1 MTVQLRTEFDR
12 WSRWYP
18 AHWRADKGTAMLGA
32 YLDQAEG
39 EGRDRLTRSEKTG
52 LIVGGIGARLDTV
65 VPGRVRDQTA
75 TVMAALLGAFGLMAG
90 IVMEWAPGNPGPHL
104 SGRFIGGASLELAFA
119 PGPVA
124 QRAFGPFESP
134 FVIVCALAVAAW
146 LLSMIGA
153 ERAYRWI
160 LAATAVAG
168 LAAAVIAE
176 PYFHF
181 YGWPWDFGLPGLFV
195 AVVALMALAGG
206 RPRSPWRVA
215 VGTLLWA
222 CVFAVG
228 FLTFPAVGSFV
239 DNYRHGAPTSAL
251 RLFEL
256 TLWTRPVIIGPTV
269 QVSGTGSSGAFEV
282 FAVVPAALAAIAIA
296 MVCALA
302 LALAGRRATSATV
315 ALSTIPW
322 GVFLAWVFVTGLT
335 GQHAVPYA
343 GERRLDYLIL
353 GADALALVIVY
364 AAAASVAAHYRRRNR
379 AAASA
384 DIDPTPIGQ

>member
-1 MTVQLRTEFDR
+1 MTVQLRTEFGR

-18 AHWRADKGTAMLGA
+18 AQWRVDKSAAMLSA

-39 EGRDRLTRSEKTG
+39 EGRDRLTRSEKMG
-52 LIVGGIGARLDTV
+52 LVVGGIGARLDTV
-65 VPGRVRDQTA
+65 APGRVRDQTA
-75 TVMAALLGAFGLMAG
+75 TVMATLLGAFGLMAG

-104 SGRFIGGASLELAFA
+104 SGRFIGGASLELTFA
-119 PGPVA
+119 PGPA
-124 QRAFGPFESP
+124 TQRAFGPFESP
-134 FVIVCALAVAAW
+134 FIIVCALAVAAW

-153 ERAYRWI
+153 ERAYRWL
-160 LAATAVAG
+160 LATTAVTG

-239 DNYRHGAPTSAL
+239 DNYRNGAPTSAF

-256 TLWTRPVIIGPTV
+256 TFWTRPVIIGPTV
-269 QVSGTGSSGAFEV
+269 KVSGTGASGAFEE
-282 FAVVPAALAAIAIA
+282 FGVVPAALAAIAIA
-296 MVCALA
+296 LVGAQALA
-302 LALAGRRATSATV
+302 LAARLAMSATI

-322 GVFLAWVFVTGLT
+322 GVFLAWLFVTELT
-335 GQHAVPYA
+335 TQHAVPYA

-353 GADALALVIVY
+353 SIDALVLAIVY
-364 AAAASVAAHYRRRNR
+364 AAAVAVAAHYRRRSR
-379 AAASA
+379 STASV
-384 DIDPTPIGQ
+384 DIDPTPIGR